1 LLTDICGGFKVA
13 VRWRPSRHHAKLKPM
28 WDGMTLIPGRD
39 CGGCTVCCVF
49 PTINKPEIQ
58 KLSGARCRHL
68 ACDGCAIYDSR
79 PPVCRSYY
87 CAWRT
92 VDIFSDDWRP
102 DKSGV
107 LPYVETEGISEDFD
121 LSTGIGLMLVD
132 NPLRT
137 VRQKWFQDFV
147 VTGVMN
153 SVPLFLSLPGPR
165 GYQAATVSL
174 NTEQMLEAIQRGLV
188 KDALEAAVKVL
199 RAWEFQPAVITF
211 SGNDVSSGDT

>member
-1 LLTDICGGFKVA
+1 
-13 VRWRPSRHHAKLKPM
+13 
-28 WDGMTLIPGRD
+28 MTLIPGRD

-58 KLSGARCRHL
+58 KLSGARCRHC
-68 ACDGCAIYDSR
+68 ASGGCAIYDSR
-79 PPVCRSYY
+79 PPVCRGFY

-107 LPYVETEGISEDFD
+107 LAYVETEGISDDFD

-132 NPLRT
+132 NPLKT

-165 GYQAATVSL
+165 GHQAATVSL
-174 NTEQMLEAIQRGLV
+174 NTEQMLDGIRRGLV

-199 RAWEFQPAVITF
+199 RGWDFQPAVITY
-211 SGNDVSSGDT
+211 SGNDVSSEEEA

>member
-1 LLTDICGGFKVA
+1 
-13 VRWRPSRHHAKLKPM
+13 M

-58 KLSGARCRHL
+58 KQSGARCRH
-68 ACDGCAIYDSR
+68 CHQTGCAIYDSR
-79 PPVCRSYY
+79 PPVCRAYF

-92 VDIFSDDWRP
+92 VDIFSEDWRP
-102 DKSGV
+102 DRSGV

-121 LSTGIGLMLVD
+121 LATGIGLMLVD
-132 NPLRT
+132 NPLKI

-147 VTGVMN
+147 VTGVMS

-165 GYQAATVSL
+165 GHQAATVSL
-174 NTEQMLEAIQRGLV
+174 NTEEMLDAIRGNRV
-188 KDALEAAVKVL
+188 KDALEAVL
-199 RAWEFQPAVITF
+199 KILRGWDFQPAKITY
-211 SGNDVSSGDT
+211 SGNDVSEPPSI

>member
-1 LLTDICGGFKVA
+1 
-13 VRWRPSRHHAKLKPM
+13 M

-58 KLSGARCRHL
+58 KQSGARCRHCSQ
-68 ACDGCAIYDSR
+68 AGCTIYESR
-79 PPVCRSYY
+79 PQVCRAWF

-92 VDIFSDDWRP
+92 VDIFGEEWRP

-107 LPYVETEGISEDFD
+107 MPYVETEGIAEAFD
-121 LSTGIGLMLVD
+121 LSTGIGLMLVG
-132 NPLRT
+132 NPLKT
-137 VRQKWFQDFV
+137 VRQKYFQDFV

-165 GYQAATVSL
+165 GHQAATLSL
-174 NTEQMLEAIQRGLV
+174 NTEEMLEAIRAGRV
-188 KDALEAAVKVL
+188 KDALERAVAIL
-199 RAWEFQPAVITF
+199 RGWDFPVAKITY
-211 SGNDVSSGDT
+211 SGNDVSSTSA